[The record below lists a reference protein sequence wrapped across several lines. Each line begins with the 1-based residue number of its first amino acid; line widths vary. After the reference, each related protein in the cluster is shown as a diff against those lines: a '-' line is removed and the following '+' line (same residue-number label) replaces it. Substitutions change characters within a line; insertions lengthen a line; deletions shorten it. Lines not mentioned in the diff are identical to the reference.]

1 MEVKKTKGNLI
12 ALAYVS
18 AGFIA
23 KAILEAA
30 YFKDR
35 VGAKNTLFLWL
46 VSLGSIGFALCIS
59 LFIDHFG

>member
-1 MEVKKTKGNLI
+1 MEGCLI

-18 AGFIA
+18 VIFTA

-35 VGAKNTLFLWL
+35 MDAKKTLFLFG
-46 VSLGSIGFALCIS
+46 VSAGSIGFALCVS
-59 LFIDHFG
+59 LLIDYFG